1 MALGV
6 ALLAPATAFA
16 QGAAPEPPPVDPAA
30 PEAQPAPGPGPQ
42 YYVEPAPETQT
53 PPPPAQRQPPPPGYA
68 TSEPPPPI
76 VVYEPQ
82 APGVYEPPPPPR
94 PRHLAPEYSLW
105 LGGRIGYFHPFGN
118 VWATCT
124 AVDRSGICL
133 ASEGEEWQNY
143 ASSGPMGELD
153 VGARLG
159 RRHVLFFTWERAK
172 LGKGDLDIAGNGE
185 QQDAETDFFGLGLR
199 FSSDPDNVGL
209 LIEIVV
215 GGRRFRTSW
224 ANGDELRL
232 EDAPFESRIG
242 IGADIRLSRAFS
254 LSPMLTLG
262 GGQFGTAT
270 YYNKATNSESEQA
283 DIVAS
288 HAWVTLQMGAHFDLL
303 GSKN

>member
-1 MALGV
+1 MALGL
-6 ALLAPATAFA
+6 ALLAPTTAFA
-16 QGAAPEPPPVDPAA
+16 QGAPPEPEPA
-30 PEAQPAPGPGPQ
+30 PEAKPSPGPGPE
-42 YYVEPAPETQT
+42 YYVEPAPETET
-53 PPPPAQRQPPPPGYA
+53 PPPAAHPGSQPPPPGYA
-68 TSEPPPPI
+68 TNEPPPPI

-105 LGGRIGYFHPFGN
+105 LGGRLGYFHPFGN
-118 VWATCT
+118 AWATCT
-124 AVDRSGICL
+124 AVDRSGVCL
-133 ASEGEEWQNY
+133 ESRGEEWQNY

-159 RRHVLFFTWERAK
+159 RRHVLFLTWERAS
-172 LGKGDLDIAGNGE
+172 LGKGDLELPANGD
-185 QQDAETDFFGLGLR
+185 QQDGETDFFGLGLR

-242 IGADIRLSRAFS
+242 IGADIRLSRAFA

-270 YYNKATNSESEQA
+270 YYTKGTNTEAEQA